1 MTGRFIKS
9 VTAFFAVVV
18 AMTAFYGCGDSGGK
32 KQKNVS
38 SMTIVCD
45 AAFKN
50 IMEQEIEVFEYV
62 YPNNFVLCDYVPQ
75 AVAVDSL
82 LSGNTRN
89 AVIGRDITKTE
100 RAALRKKFSSVR
112 SMKIAVD
119 AVALIVNP
127 ENQIN
132 TLSLK
137 EIGQVLSGEITRW
150 DQIAPEGANAP
161 INVVF
166 DDRGSGLAT
175 YMRDSLLNGRDF
187 GGNVVSIGSV
197 EKVFETVRDR
207 KDAMGVIGVSWL
219 TRSLNDNDTTDI
231 ATRVKDLQK
240 GEAVNGVEINERM
253 DKSGVKTLAVM
264 RNDALSYKPYQQYI
278 YDGNYPLTRP
288 IYLISTAGT
297 IGASNRFYTFVTS
310 NDGQRLIMRTG
321 IMPARM
327 QINIY
332 EVTTR

>member
-1 MTGRFIKS
+1 MLGRVS
-9 VTAFFAVVV
+9 RTLFAVLAATTV
-18 AMTAFYGCGDSGGK
+18 MTAFTACGEGGK
-32 KQKNVS
+32 KEKKVS
-38 SMTIVCD
+38 SMTMVCD
-45 AAFKN
+45 EAFKN
-50 IMEQEIEVFEYV
+50 IMEQEVEVFEYV
-62 YPNNFVLCDYVPQ
+62 YPNNFVLCEYVPQ

-127 ENQIN
+127 ENDIS
-132 TLSLK
+132 TLSVK
-137 EIGQVLSGEITRW
+137 EIGQILSGEITRW
-150 DQIAPEGANAP
+150 DQISPEGADAP

-175 YMRDSLLNGRDF
+175 YMRDSVLNGREF
-187 GGNVVSIGSV
+187 GPNVVSIGSV
-197 EKVFETVRDR
+197 EKVFETVKER

-219 TRSLNDNDTTDI
+219 TRSLNERDTTDI
-231 ATRVKDLQK
+231 ASRVEDLQK
-240 GEAVNGVEINERM
+240 GEAVNGIEINERM
-253 DKSGVKTLAVM
+253 DNSGVKVLSVM

-288 IYLISTAGT
+288 IYIISTAGT
-297 IGASNRFYTFVTS
+297 VGAAHKFYTFITS

-332 EVTTR
+332 EVTTK